1 MAKQTSKNPA
11 SKKRQPAR
19 AKAAAT
25 TPKQTSKKSAEASKS
40 YPSKAATHETAA
52 APAALRKLPSPF
64 RLLKTSLRVL
74 KHRWKL
80 FAGILGIYVVL
91 NFLFV
96 QTLAGLDV
104 SNVKTSL
111 DQLFQ
116 GKNGKFSSAT
126 ALFSYLLSTSGSTSS
141 DGAVY
146 QVLFLLIVSM
156 ALIRALREVYD
167 NRLPRIRD
175 VFYEGMF
182 PLVPFVLVLLFV
194 GVELI
199 PLTLGATLYATVLN
213 GGIAVYWYEDVI
225 WTIVFAGFALVTL
238 YLIAS
243 SLMALYISTQ
253 PAMTPIR
260 AIRAANKVTHG
271 RRTQII
277 LRLLFLPLVM
287 FVVAAVIMMPI
298 ILAVPAAASVVAF
311 VLMVLGIVVVHSYLF
326 ALLRSVLA

>member
-1 MAKQTSKNPA
+1 MAKQTSRTVA

-19 AKAAAT
+19 AKAAA
-25 TPKQTSKKSAEASKS
+25 PKETSKKIAEKTTR
-40 YPSKAATHETAA
+40 YPTTAVTREAAA
-52 APAALRKLPSPF
+52 APVALRKLPSSF
-64 RLLKTSLRVL
+64 RLMKIALRAL
-74 KHRWKL
+74 MHRWKL
-80 FAGILGIYVVL
+80 FAGILGVYIVL

-96 QTLAGLDV
+96 QTLAGLDA

-116 GKNGKFSSAT
+116 GKNGNFSSAT

-146 QVLFLLIVSM
+146 QVLFLIIASL

-167 NRLPRIRD
+167 NHRPRVRD

-182 PLVPFVLVLLFV
+182 PLIPFVLVLLVV

-199 PLTLGATLYATVLN
+199 PLSLGATLYATVLN

-225 WTIVFAGFALVTL
+225 WTIVFAGFALGSL
-238 YLIAS
+238 YLIVS
-243 SLMALYISTQ
+243 SLPALYISTQ
-253 PAMTPIR
+253 PGMTPIR

-271 RRTQII
+271 RRTRII

-287 FVVAAVIMMPI
+287 FLAAAIVMLPI
-298 ILAVPAAASVVAF
+298 ILAVPVAASVIAF
-311 VLMVLGIVVVHSYLF
+311 VLMVLGLAIVHSYLF
-326 ALLRSVLA
+326 ALLRSILA